1 MCVYQS
7 YVYIFVLT
15 YAMQV
20 MRELNRFLLKHL
32 CINQTKTKNT
42 WLWFFYIGCCFW
54 SDIVIFLINKPKI
67 HFWPSRCSLYRKKP
81 LFLQMLLNCGQVS
94 SIFGKVILLVQNF
107 ANKTL
112 TWRINKW
119 ALTFLF
125 YGAFHKWRHLFLKIF
140 DPSLPLVT
148 HFTK

>member
-1 MCVYQS
+1 MCVYQC

-67 HFWPSRCSLYRKKP
+67 HFLVVVYIERSWLWKV
-81 LFLQMLLNCGQVS
+81 LQ
-94 SIFGKVILLVQNF
+94 ILLYLNHVFKGRANPIIFCQLTF
-107 ANKTL
+107 FVTILDYFVVNKTQEKVWSGVHVFKRKL
-112 TWRINKW
+112 M
-119 ALTFLF
+119 
-125 YGAFHKWRHLFLKIF
+125 
-140 DPSLPLVT
+140 
-148 HFTK
+148 

>member
-54 SDIVIFLINKPKI
+54 SDNVIFLLNKPKI
-67 HFWPSRCSLYRKKP
+67 HLLAAIVYMETSWVWKV
-81 LFLQMLLNCGQVS
+81 LQ
-94 SIFGKVILLVQNF
+94 ILLYPNHVFKRRANPIIFCQLTF
-107 ANKTL
+107 FVTILDYFVVNKTQEKVWSGVHVFKRKL
-112 TWRINKW
+112 M
-119 ALTFLF
+119 
-125 YGAFHKWRHLFLKIF
+125 
-140 DPSLPLVT
+140 
-148 HFTK
+148 